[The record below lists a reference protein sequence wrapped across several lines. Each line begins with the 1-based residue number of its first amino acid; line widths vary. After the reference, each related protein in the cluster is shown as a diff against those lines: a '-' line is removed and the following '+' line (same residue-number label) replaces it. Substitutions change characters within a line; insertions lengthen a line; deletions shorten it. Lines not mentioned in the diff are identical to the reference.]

1 MCNHVDCQAA
11 GLVEDHFCQTWS
23 LLIAV
28 ELSQRKPA
36 KTKETRKGRRI
47 IENDDTGG
55 EEFVF
60 CPSGPGLNYILRFLR
75 KILSIDTI
83 AEGAYDEIY
92 HRTHDTDGQ
101 QHYGVAINNTFILFM
116 TAGSHLIFC
125 FQEIYFST
133 LEQLVTAGDGQASY
147 YPHGVTYCAMGYT
160 FLQDF
165 LDCLDCELLENIL
178 A

>member
-1 MCNHVDCQAA
+1 MYNHVDCQAA
-11 GLVEDHFCQTWS
+11 RLVEDHFCQTWS

-47 IENDDTGG
+47 IDDDDDTGG

-60 CPSGPGLNYILRFLR
+60 CPSGPGLNYILRFLQ

-101 QHYGVAINNTFILFM
+101 QHYGAAINNTFILLM
-116 TAGSHLIFC
+116 TARSHHIVC
-125 FQEIYFST
+125 FQEIYFGAVGHCGGWT
-133 LEQLVTAGDGQASY
+133 CIVLPAWGN
-147 YPHGVTYCAMGYT
+147 
-160 FLQDF
+160 
-165 LDCLDCELLENIL
+165 LLRYGIHFPARLPRLLGLRATRIIL
-178 A
+178 LI

>member
-1 MCNHVDCQAA
+1 MYNHVDCQAA
-11 GLVEDHFCQTWS
+11 GLVENHFCQTWS

-28 ELSQRKPA
+28 ELSQLKPA

-47 IENDDTGG
+47 IDDDDTGG
-55 EEFVF
+55 EDFVF

-116 TAGSHLIFC
+116 TELDLIISFVSKK
-125 FQEIYFST
+125 YTSALWSSWSPRGT
-133 LEQLVTAGDGQASY
+133 DMNRT
-147 YPHGVTYCAMGYT
+147 TRMG
-160 FLQDF
+160 
-165 LDCLDCELLENIL
+165 
-178 A
+178 